1 MGTPAQAEVLC
12 RLDGK
17 LPDTELLATQRE
29 LVTVASALD
38 PVELAQWVRH
48 LIATWCEPELDR
60 EQDRA
65 ETGAWLQLDR
75 RPDGRLAGRFVI
87 SSEDS
92 EALLTVLAPLARRQG
107 LADVRSAGRRRA
119 EALVEVFTAA
129 TRWLELPSA
138 GGRPVHVSYVVPP
151 GWARGGQAPAL
162 ADLLT
167 GGSLTLQNTDLA
179 DSATDD
185 LEAPSSSQA
194 DGSLPRYSD
203 PPGRGPGPPPSA
215 PPWRGWW
222 QGPEPDPRPE
232 PGRLVTSLT
241 NPHTG

>member
-38 PVELAQWVRH
+38 PVELARWVRH

-87 SSEDS
+87 SGK
-92 EALLTVLAPLARRQG
+92 TV
-107 LADVRSAGRRRA
+107 
-119 EALVEVFTAA
+119 
-129 TRWLELPSA
+129 
-138 GGRPVHVSYVVPP
+138 RPC
-151 GWARGGQAPAL
+151 
-162 ADLLT
+162 
-167 GGSLTLQNTDLA
+167 
-179 DSATDD
+179 
-185 LEAPSSSQA
+185 
-194 DGSLPRYSD
+194 
-203 PPGRGPGPPPSA
+203 
-215 PPWRGWW
+215 
-222 QGPEPDPRPE
+222 
-232 PGRLVTSLT
+232 
-241 NPHTG
+241 

>member
-38 PVELAQWVRH
+38 LVELAQWVRH
-48 LIATWCEPELDR
+48 LIATWCEPELHR

-87 SSEDS
+87 SGENS
-92 EALLTVLAPLARRQG
+92 EALLTVLEPLARRHG
-107 LADVRSAGRRRA
+107 LADGRSAGRRRA

-129 TRWLELPSA
+129 TRWLKLPSA

-167 GGSLTLQNTDLA
+167 GGSLTLQNTETTNGPTVTDSPSDDADINRTDLTDGAEGWDGPDGFPA
-179 DSATDD
+179 DASPTA
-185 LEAPSSSQA
+185 
-194 DGSLPRYSD
+194 
-203 PPGRGPGPPPSA
+203 PGPVPM
-215 PPWRGWW
+215 RGWW
-222 QGPEPDPRPE
+222 QGPEPDPGPSRDA
-232 PGRLVTSLT
+232 
-241 NPHTG
+241 

>member
-48 LIATWCEPELDR
+48 LIATWCEPELHR

-107 LADVRSAGRRRA
+107 LAGCPQRRSA
-119 EALVEVFTAA
+119 
-129 TRWLELPSA
+129 
-138 GGRPVHVSYVVPP
+138 P
-151 GWARGGQAPAL
+151 G
-162 ADLLT
+162 
-167 GGSLTLQNTDLA
+167 
-179 DSATDD
+179 
-185 LEAPSSSQA
+185 
-194 DGSLPRYSD
+194 
-203 PPGRGPGPPPSA
+203 
-215 PPWRGWW
+215 
-222 QGPEPDPRPE
+222 
-232 PGRLVTSLT
+232 
-241 NPHTG
+241 